1 MVVDSIKNYLS
12 NDKKEEF
19 IKIINRIYTISER
32 LKDIYP
38 GYKEWFF
45 EKQVKG
51 CYTPNRNIL
60 FVRTN
65 IDEIVGFSCLK
76 KDEEEKKICTL
87 YVESKY
93 RDDGIGSVLLE
104 ESMKYLGTTKPL
116 ATFPE
121 DKLLT
126 FEKIVEKYDWQLVEV
141 VDDIYNK
148 GVKELCYNGR
158 LTKTH
163 KK

>member
-1 MVVDSIKNYLS
+1 M
-12 NDKKEEF
+12 
-19 IKIINRIYTISER
+19 
-32 LKDIYP
+32 
-38 GYKEWFF
+38 
-45 EKQVKG
+45 
-51 CYTPNRNIL
+51 
-60 FVRTN
+60 
-65 IDEIVGFSCLK
+65 
-76 KDEEEKKICTL
+76 